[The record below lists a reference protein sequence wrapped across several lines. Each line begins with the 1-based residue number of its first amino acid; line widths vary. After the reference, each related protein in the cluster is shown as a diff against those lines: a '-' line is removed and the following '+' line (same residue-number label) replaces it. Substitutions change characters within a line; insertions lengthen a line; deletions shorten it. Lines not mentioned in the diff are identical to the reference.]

1 MQQSWPVRPRTIQSL
16 NMLNSAIDTK
26 LIMLRDPISNFIN
39 MRARHPL
46 AARHKRRTITE
57 QLVHIFQIKPFRLRL
72 EAPEENGV
80 EEVADDENEVEFLL
94 NVSVS
99 LALVDFDGM
108 QRNSPSR

>member
-1 MQQSWPVRPRTIQSL
+1 
-16 NMLNSAIDTK
+16 MLNRAVHIK

-80 EEVADDENEVEFLL
+80 EEVADDEDEVEFLL